1 MWPSVSGRGRG
12 KGGAGGGG
20 GGGGD
25 VVVGVVGAVVV
36 VGGVDAVVEVRVE
49 AVGRRVEG
57 AEVDGVDPHPAA
69 HTAAATLAMNIADR
83 YLRPCIDSQP
93 MTIGVPRVANSH
105 TTIESPAGT
114 RTHPW
119 LAG

>member
-12 KGGAGGGG
+12 TGGAGGCGG
-20 GGGGD
+20 RE
-25 VVVGVVGAVVV
+25 VVVGVVGAVVG
-36 VGGVDAVVEVRVE
+36 GGVDAVVEGRAE
-49 AVGRRVEG
+49 TVGACVEG

-69 HTAAATLAMNIADR
+69 HTAAATLTLNIADWC
-83 YLRPCIDSQP
+83 LLSCIDSQP
-93 MTIGVPRVANSH
+93 MMIGVPRVANSH
-105 TTIESPAGT
+105 TTTESPAGT

>member
-12 KGGAGGGG
+12 KGGGAGGCGG
-20 GGGGD
+20 GE
-25 VVVGVVGAVVV
+25 VVVGVVGAVV

-49 AVGRRVEG
+49 AVGRCVEG

-83 YLRPCIDSQP
+83 CLLPCIDSQA
-93 MTIGVPRVANSH
+93 MMIGVPGVAKSH
-105 TTIESPAGT
+105 TTTESPAGM
-114 RTHPW
+114 RTQPW

>member
-12 KGGAGGGG
+12 TGGAGGC
-20 GGGGD
+20 GGGD
-25 VVVGVVGAVVV
+25 VVVGVVGAVIG
-36 VGGVDAVVEVRVE
+36 GGVDAVVEVRVE
-49 AVGRRVEG
+49 TVGRCVEG

-69 HTAAATLAMNIADR
+69 HTAATLAMNIADR
-83 YLRPCIDSQP
+83 CLLPCIDSQP
-93 MTIGVPRVANSH
+93 MMIGVPRVANSH
-105 TTIESPAGT
+105 TTTESPAGT

>member
-12 KGGAGGGG
+12 KGGAGGC
-20 GGGGD
+20 GGGD
-25 VVVGVVGAVVV
+25 VAGV
-36 VGGVDAVVEVRVE
+36 VDAVVGGGGVDVVVE
-49 AVGRRVEG
+49 GVVVAVGCGVEG

-69 HTAAATLAMNIADR
+69 HTAAATPA
-83 YLRPCIDSQP
+83 
-93 MTIGVPRVANSH
+93 MTIAERCLLHCIVTQRMTTGVPRVAKSH
-105 TTIESPAGT
+105 TTTESPAGT

>member
-20 GGGGD
+20 GGD
-25 VVVGVVGAVVV
+25 VVVGVGGAVVV
-36 VGGVDAVVEVRVE
+36 VGGVDAAVEGRVD
-49 AVGRRVEG
+49 AVAARVEG
-57 AEVDGVDPHPAA
+57 GEVDGVDPHPAA
-69 HTAAATLAMNIADR
+69 HTAAAILAMNITHR
-83 YLRPCIDSQP
+83 CRLSCIDAQP
-93 MTIGVPRVANSH
+93 MMIGVPREAKSH
-105 TTIESPAGT
+105 TTTESPAGT